1 MDKQLLTVKQVSE
14 LINIAP
20 LTIYKLVYA
29 KKIPFIKIGRITRF
43 DKDKILSWLNSNSY
57 DIINNR
63 KQAVNAGGG
72 E

>member
-20 LTIYKLVYA
+20 LTIYKLTYER
-29 KKIPFIKIGRITRF
+29 KIPFVKIGRIVRF